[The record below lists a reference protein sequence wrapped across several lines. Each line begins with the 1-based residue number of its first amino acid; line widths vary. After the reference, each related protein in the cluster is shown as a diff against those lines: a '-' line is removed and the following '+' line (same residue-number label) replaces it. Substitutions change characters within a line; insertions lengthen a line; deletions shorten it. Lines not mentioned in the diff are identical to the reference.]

1 MRTFNILLALT
12 FGCSENVIDKIT
24 DTGGYTPPAD
34 ADDPPAP
41 IDADDDG
48 YNEDDD
54 CNDSDASIHP
64 DADELCDGI
73 DNDCD
78 DEVDE
83 DAIDMTTWFGDSD
96 GDGYGNPAEDAW
108 STACEMPEGYT
119 DASMATDCDDL
130 NEWIYPGSDEFCDG
144 IDNDCDDEIDED
156 AIDSTTWY
164 VDTDGDGYGD
174 SAEGTTIAACDMPDG
189 YTGEDLATDCNDSD
203 ETIYPEATELCDELD
218 NDCDDEV
225 DEGSACSDGE
235 TLGVPSDVGDA
246 VLDFRCNEWDET
258 DATLCTQPQVRIPE
272 GECDAHEVSGT
283 WVNTLYTNS
292 PETRI
297 CPSFCQGMTGDDS
310 YTRCEGVTSGEEAV
324 TYSAYGWSIGTG
336 PFTSSECS
344 SSAYRW
350 WTDTLGYTEDWTRT
364 ITVSTGYSG
373 SEQLHVACSAW

>member
-1 MRTFNILLALT
+1 MRTFCILFALT
-12 FGCSENVIDKIT
+12 FGCTENVIDKIT
-24 DTGGYTPPAD
+24 DTGI
-34 ADDPPAP
+34 PPAP

-48 YNEDDD
+48 YNEDAD
-54 CNDSDASIHP
+54 CNDSDANIHP

-130 NEWIYPGSDEFCDG
+130 NEWIYPGADEFCDG

-156 AIDSTTWY
+156 AIDSTTWH

-174 SAEGTTIAACDMPDG
+174 SADATTVDACDMPDG
-189 YTGEDLATDCNDSD
+189 YTDVELATDCNDAD
-203 ETIYPEATELCDELD
+203 ETIYPEAPEVCDELD
-218 NDCDDEV
+218 NDCDDEI

-235 TLGVPSDVGDA
+235 VLDVPSDTGDA

-258 DATLCTQPQVRIPE
+258 DEALCIQPQVRIPD
-272 GECDAHEVSGT
+272 GECDAHESSGI
-283 WVNTLYTNS
+283 WVDTMYVNNPT
-292 PETRI
+292 TRI
-297 CPSFCQGMTGDDS
+297 CPSFCKGMTGDDA
-310 YTRCEGVTSGEEAV
+310 YARCEGAESLTA
-324 TYSAYGWSIGTG
+324 TYAAYGWSIGTDL
-336 PFTSSECS
+336 FTSSDCS
-344 SSAYRW
+344 STAYRW
-350 WTDTLGYTEDWTRT
+350 WTETPGYTESWTRT
-364 ITVSTGYSG
+364 ITISSEDYSG
-373 SEQLHVACSAW
+373 SPQLHVACSAW

>member
-1 MRTFNILLALT
+1 MRTFYVLFALT
-12 FGCSENVIDKIT
+12 FGCSENVIDKLT
-24 DTGGYTPPAD
+24 DTGGYI
-34 ADDPPAP
+34 PPAP

-54 CNDSDASIHP
+54 CNDSDASVHP

-78 DEVDE
+78 DEIDE

-96 GDGYGNPAEDAW
+96 GDGYGNPAEEAW
-108 STACEMPEGYT
+108 VTACDMPEGYT

-130 NEWIYPGSDEFCDG
+130 NEWIYPGADEFCDG
-144 IDNDCDDEIDED
+144 IDNDCDEDIDED
-156 AIDSTTWY
+156 AVDSTTWY

-174 SAEGTTIAACDMPDG
+174 SADATTVAACDMPDG
-189 YTGEDLATDCNDSD
+189 YTDVELATDCNDSD
-203 ETIYPEATELCDELD
+203 ETIYPEAPELCDELD

-258 DATLCTQPQVRIPE
+258 DEALCIQPQVRIPE
-272 GECDAHEVSGT
+272 GECDAHEASGT
-283 WVNTLYTNS
+283 WVDTLYTNS

-297 CPSFCQGMTGDDS
+297 CPSFCQGMTGDAS
-310 YTRCEGVTSGEEAV
+310 YTRCEGVTSGEETA
-324 TYSAYGWSIGTG
+324 TYSAYGWSIGTD

-350 WTDTLGYTEDWTRT
+350 WTDTLDYVESTPWTRT
-364 ITVSTGYSG
+364 ITVSTGYGG